1 MEKKLIDDII
11 QCSIDLTDSIVAGDF
26 NIPKPMC
33 FTINKLQDA
42 VYAYINKKGISIKD
56 NLSDDY
62 KKFRDE
68 YRIERDKFLKEFWK

>member
-1 MEKKLIDDII
+1 METKLIDDIV

-42 VYAYINKKGISIKD
+42 VYAYINKKGI
-56 NLSDDY
+56 
-62 KKFRDE
+62 
-68 YRIERDKFLKEFWK
+68 